1 MRVPTGLDET
11 IDPHRAQD
19 ESEFDDV
26 WALLR
31 PGDPGYTED
40 TTINVM
46 RFRAKVRVGDR
57 CCLCLH
63 LPPPHWCFF
72 FSLANSPLP
81 CHAISIVVKHRP
93 AHDPSTPF
101 PLLFSG
107 PLPAPQG
114 HHKHVRFD
122 RVLARPGTSKRLAP
136 LPRTIEMIGVD
147 PILATMSASSDEGSD
162 DAGSDAAGGSRS
174 GGSRRGKARGAS
186 DVFPSDH
193 FGLLCTVDLVPCA
206 TAAAAVAALAS
217 AAKGSSSVRAPP
229 ILTIDGKPL
238 NGIASRTKSS
248 SHGSDQSS
256 TGSNASMDLEASGR
270 LESTSVSDFN
280 SSTATSALG
289 KTNLGESWAFG
300 DSTFGTSAM
309 GESPR
314 FGESPR
320 PGGSPRLGDSVLG
333 TSAAPSTDDG
343 SSASSSSSS

>member
-1 MRVPTGLDET
+1 MCGRCFAPAT
-11 IDPHRAQD
+11 RAIRKTQLSTSCGF
-19 ESEFDDV
+19 EPRCALVVDV
-26 WALLR
+26 ASA
-31 PGDPGYTED
+31 Y
-40 TTINVM
+40 IS
-46 RFRAKVRVGDR
+46 
-57 CCLCLH
+57 H
-63 LPPPHWCFF
+63 LPVGGVFFF
-72 FSLANSPLP
+72 FSRQFSPALP
-81 CHAISIVVKHRP
+81 CNLHCRK
-93 AHDPSTPF
+93 TPTGTRSFNLFF
-101 PLLFSG
+101 PLFSG

-147 PILATMSASSDEGSD
+147 PILATMSASSDDGSD
-162 DAGSDAAGGSRS
+162 DAGSDAASGSRS